1 MTIFHITAW
10 TSPRPISFLGLSAR
24 GLIFESRANT
34 GCDMERVCI
43 FIYIHVYKSVYRAF
57 SAIRSVPK
65 GVTLGDITGLQCLG
79 SPSFTDFVSSNLNIV
94 VRKQSLKNKRGVGSR
109 PQVVDKYPKLIPV
122 FILEKTLK
130 VVIYGQ
136 DIYLLQS
143 VIRVPQV
150 NKVKNEVIGRIL

>member
-10 TSPRPISFLGLSAR
+10 TSPRPISFLGLSAL

-43 FIYIHVYKSVYRAF
+43 FLYIHVYKISLSCF

-94 VRKQSLKNKRGVGSR
+94 IRKQSLKNKRGVGSR

-136 DIYLLQS
+136 DINLLQS
-143 VIRVPQV
+143 VIRVPQEM
-150 NKVKNEVIGRIL
+150 KS

>member
-10 TSPRPISFLGLSAR
+10 TSPRPISFLGLSAL

-43 FIYIHVYKSVYRAF
+43 FRIKSVYRAF

-94 VRKQSLKNKRGVGSR
+94 IRKQSLKNKRGVGSR

>member
-1 MTIFHITAW
+1 M
-10 TSPRPISFLGLSAR
+10 SLGLTLAAIWKGFVHFS
-24 GLIFESRANT
+24 IYT
-34 GCDMERVCI
+34 CI
-43 FIYIHVYKSVYRAF
+43 KSVYRAF

-94 VRKQSLKNKRGVGSR
+94 IRKQSLKNKRGVGSS

>member
-10 TSPRPISFLGLSAR
+10 TSPRPISFLGL
-24 GLIFESRANT
+24 IFESRANT

-43 FIYIHVYKSVYRAF
+43 FLYIHACIKSVYRAF